1 MFDSLSLSQFTRAFN
16 NLPKLAFFEFFSILF
31 KVAGQ
36 DYESHVSPEYIIKG
50 NDVLMKCGI
59 PSFVADFVQVIG
71 WLEESTNQELFP
83 SDKSMGTFKPFI

>member
-1 MFDSLSLSQFTRAFN
+1 MFDSLSLSQFTSVFN
-16 NLPKLAFFEFFSILF
+16 NLPKLAFLRFFLILF

-83 SDKSMGTFKPFI
+83 SDKSMGTFFSH

>member
-1 MFDSLSLSQFTRAFN
+1 M
-16 NLPKLAFFEFFSILF
+16 ILF

-83 SDKSMGTFKPFI
+83 SDKSMGTFISHLFNIEWGTHAKLLNNQLILIK

>member
-1 MFDSLSLSQFTRAFN
+1 MTPSPSL
-16 NLPKLAFFEFFSILF
+16 NLRVHLIIYLNWRFLNFFLTLF

-83 SDKSMGTFKPFI
+83 SDKSMGTFLSH